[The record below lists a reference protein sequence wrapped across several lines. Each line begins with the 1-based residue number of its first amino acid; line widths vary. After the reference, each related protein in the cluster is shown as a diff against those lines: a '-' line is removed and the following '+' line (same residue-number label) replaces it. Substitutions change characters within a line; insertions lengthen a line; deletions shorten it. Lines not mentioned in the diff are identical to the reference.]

1 MIIKDIL
8 KKILPI
14 KIYRPHLINL
24 LYPNF
29 AKILDK
35 YNLEERHAGTSEFN
49 CYALM
54 KLIKQ
59 NPNINTSL
67 EIGFAKGFSAASI
80 IYAKKKYSNNPKM
93 HHAIDPFYD
102 DVWKSAGIN
111 LLEKLNLKDN
121 LKIYKDPSYI
131 ILPLLTNKK
140 NSFDLIYIDGSHN
153 FDFAFVD
160 FFFSDILINQCGY
173 IVFDDLLRKEIKK
186 IKNFIKINKSEDYE
200 EINLLKLI
208 GDDDI
213 NFFYKLYLKMFP
225 NIFILR
231 KVKNKNLY
239 SYNNF

>member
-1 MIIKDIL
+1 MIKVIL
-8 KKILPI
+8 KKILPM

-24 LYPNF
+24 LYPDF
-29 AKILDK
+29 AKIIDK

-49 CYALM
+49 CFALM

-59 NPNINTSL
+59 NTNINTSL

-93 HHAIDPFYD
+93 HLAIDPFYD
-102 DVWKSAGIN
+102 DVWKGTGIN
-111 LLEKLNLKDN
+111 LLEKLNLKN
-121 LKIYKDPSYI
+121 YLKIYKNPSYT
-131 ILPLLTNKK
+131 ILPALINKK

-160 FFFSDILINQCGY
+160 FFFSDILINPGGY

-186 IKNFIKINKSEDYE
+186 IKKFIKMNRMDDYE
-200 EINLLKLI
+200 EIKLSKLI
-208 GDDDI
+208 VDDDI
-213 NFFYKLYLKMFP
+213 NFFYKLYLKIFP

-231 KVKNKNLY
+231 KVKNKKKPY